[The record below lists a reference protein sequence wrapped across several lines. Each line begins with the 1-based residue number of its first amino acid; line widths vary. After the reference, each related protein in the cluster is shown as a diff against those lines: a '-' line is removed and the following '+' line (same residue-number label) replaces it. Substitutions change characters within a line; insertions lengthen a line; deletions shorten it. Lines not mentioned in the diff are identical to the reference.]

1 MPQDKPAVSPSD
13 PAATANDSAEASP
26 APAAEPRRFTAFD
39 ATPIFRVVEVTRDAR
54 GRLRHEGRIW
64 HTDLGRLRKF
74 GRAVAANTA
83 SHRVMVA
90 DASGNVLEDIPI
102 APADDRAVKWTDWE
116 AIALPPLPSR
126 ANRPA
131 PIQRKPAPPPPSA
144 PIPTTLGLE
153 ASVAQALK
161 GAAATAT
168 AAVEAQRE
176 TPPGQAAA
184 EPGSDARGTGNA
196 QGAGAD
202 VELP

>member
-1 MPQDKPAVSPSD
+1 MPQDKPAVPPPD
-13 PAATANDSAEASP
+13 PADTTNDSAEASP
-26 APAAEPRRFTAFD
+26 VPAEPRRFTAFD

-90 DASGNVLEDIPI
+90 DAAGNVLEDIPI
-102 APADDRAVKWTDWE
+102 APADDRAVKWSDWE
-116 AIALPPLPSR
+116 AIPLPPLPPR
-126 ANRPA
+126 AKRPA
-131 PIQRKPAPPPPSA
+131 PIKRKPPAPPPPA
-144 PIPTTLGLE
+144 PIPATLGLE

-168 AAVEAQRE
+168 AAVEAQHE
-176 TPPGQAAA
+176 PPPEEAAA
-184 EPGSDARGTGNA
+184 GSDAKAPGDA
-196 QGAGAD
+196 HGAGAD